1 MSAMPKSTLS
11 IDEVTFMEYI
21 VYLKYDINLWR
32 KSLSGQSLNREERNS
47 FYALSTKVMTNEGLN
62 DLYQGAIIT
71 NKVQQDID
79 ASIRLFNTVQL
90 ENEPLQDFK
99 EMPLS

>member
-32 KSLSGQSLNREERNS
+32 KGLSGQSLNREERNL
-47 FYALSTKVMTNEGLN
+47 FYALSTKVITNEGLN

>member
-1 MSAMPKSTLS
+1 
-11 IDEVTFMEYI
+11 
-21 VYLKYDINLWR
+21 
-32 KSLSGQSLNREERNS
+32 
-47 FYALSTKVMTNEGLN
+47 MTNEGLN
-62 DLYQGAIIT
+62 DLYQGVMIT